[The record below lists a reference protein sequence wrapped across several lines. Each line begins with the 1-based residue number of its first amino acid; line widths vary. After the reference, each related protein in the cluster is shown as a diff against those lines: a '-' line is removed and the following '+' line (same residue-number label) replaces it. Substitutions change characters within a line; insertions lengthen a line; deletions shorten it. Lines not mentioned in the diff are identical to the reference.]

1 MSGGALRVAVL
12 CGGTSAERD
21 VSIVSGAQVVG
32 ALRRLGHEVR
42 VVDTAHG
49 LLDDEAERRLLDTKV
64 AVAPP
69 ETGAMARVPS
79 TAGGLAATFPR
90 DCDVVFLALHG
101 GTGEDGTLQALLD
114 LAGLPYT
121 GTGHLGSGVAM
132 DKDLSKRL
140 MRAAGV
146 PTPDWA
152 MHPADEAQIAH
163 LGWPL
168 VVKPNRQG
176 STIGLSVVRE
186 AAGLRPAIERVLA
199 LDTEVMLERFVPG
212 RELTVGVLDG
222 HALAVGEIVLPADG
236 VFDYEDKY
244 QGVVREMFPADLPPE
259 VAEQARSLALRAHAA
274 LKLGDYSR
282 ADFRL
287 DAQGRL
293 WCLELNTLPGM
304 TATSL
309 MPQSA
314 AAMGMAF
321 PALCE
326 RLCRLA
332 LRRCGSGGQDVGSRV
347 AG

>member
-21 VSIVSGAQVVG
+21 VSIASGAQVVS
-32 ALRRLGHEVR
+32 ALRGLGHEVR

-49 LLDDEAERRLLDTKV
+49 LLDAEAERRLLDTKV

-69 ETGAMARVPS
+69 DTGSMALVPS

-152 MHPADEAQIAH
+152 MQPADEAQIAH

-186 AAGLRPAIERVLA
+186 AAGLRPAIERAQA
-199 LDTEVMLERFVPG
+199 LDAEVMLERFVPG
-212 RELTVGVLDG
+212 RELTVGVLEG
-222 HALAVGEIVLPADG
+222 EALAVGEIVLPADG

-244 QGVVREMFPADLPPE
+244 QGVVREVFPADVPPAI
-259 VAEQARSLALRAHAA
+259 AEQARTLALRAHVA

-309 MPQSA
+309 LPQSA
-314 AAMGMAF
+314 AAMGIAF

-332 LRRCGSGGQDVGSRV
+332 LRRCGSGVQGRESGV

>member
-1 MSGGALRVAVL
+1 MRVAVL
-12 CGGTSAERD
+12 CGGISAERD
-21 VSIVSGAQVVG
+21 VSIASGAQVVG
-32 ALRRLGHEVR
+32 ALRQLGHEVR

-49 LLDDEAERRLLDTKV
+49 LLDDAAERRLLDSKV

-69 ETGAMARVPS
+69 DTGAMALVPS
-79 TAGGLAATFPR
+79 TAGGLASAFPR

-121 GTGHLGSGVAM
+121 GTGHLGSGIAM

-140 MRAAGV
+140 MRDAGV

-152 MHPADEAQIAH
+152 MHPADEAQIAP

-186 AAGLRPAIERVLA
+186 AAALQPAIERARA
-199 LDTEVMLERFVPG
+199 LDPEVMLERFVPG

-222 HALAVGEIVLPADG
+222 QALAVGEIVLPADG

-244 QGVVREMFPADLPPE
+244 QGAVREVFPADVPP
-259 VAEQARSLALRAHAA
+259 AIAQQAQTLALRAHVA

-287 DAQGRL
+287 DAQGGL

-314 AAMGMAF
+314 AAMGIAF

-332 LRRCGSGGQDVGSRV
+332 LQRRGSGVRGAGSGG